1 MKKVLKKFN
10 RTLSIML
17 AAAMVL
23 TMVPQTAMPVLA
35 AEEEIEATAE
45 ETPEVVDEDTADDAE
60 ESTETED
67 VVDADEAD
75 NSGDSDTT
83 EGETNPEEGDAS
95 EEITDDNDTP
105 VIDPADDVEE
115 DPVEEPTEEEVV
127 EPTTEDSTNTVNEAE
142 APLADLAA
150 PVITLKRGDD
160 PLTTGA
166 HVLNRTNNVSFE
178 ITAVDGVSFYYTLDG
193 TEPAKTSTSYASAVT
208 LTAPDVDTETTVTIK
223 AIAVVAATEDGGAD
237 QTSTVASATV
247 IFDAKKNTVK
257 LDSTS
262 ESDVTIKAGTEAITA
277 DAGIALDP
285 ANDLAL
291 TVEIGEEAA
300 KTKEVDKVEYKS
312 TAEGAQWKEA
322 TLAANGTY
330 TIPKADLT
338 TDILVKAT
346 LKLMPVVTFAV
357 SEGSSYDMFTVKLTV
372 KKGSA
377 TLKNAETLELTA
389 DNNKVSIP
397 SGTVVTAAVAA
408 NTKCQLTKVTL
419 GDQDVTI
426 SNKTKA
432 TVNVSTA
439 SALLSG
445 NQTVTVTAIE
455 EYLKAKITAKS
466 DGSELKDSPAKTW
479 SVAPRNSYTI
489 SAVKGG
495 GGAFAI
501 GKAELVAAVDGI
513 KLTQDTEEQ
522 NGGEEGGEG
531 TRAAVPTGTYTLEAD
546 ATAGGKTAKVKLYA
560 TEEDT
565 TPVDTITIKVAPVIT
580 KVTVAGAKNDTISQ
594 VIGTEASYALTLV
607 AAEKASTDTLGV
619 KELTEA
625 DKACIES
632 AEIKDGKL
640 VIKTKAVAA
649 KENAAEISIV
659 NLSDVASEKPV
670 MATVKVNTTKPAWD
684 SKAAPTV
691 KLAGATDIEL
701 KLDMTLPKGASAT
714 PAEGTKYYYEV
725 TTTAV
730 NPKTDVG
737 YTADKTPRYY
747 EVTGN
752 ATTTRETVKVIA
764 AEFGKGTD
772 TKFNVDVKLLQYA
785 QTSGSTTPE
794 QPTPPE
800 GGGETG
806 GGDNTGGGGSET
818 ASYTGASV
826 NAAED
831 GDGTGDGSGEGAPSA
846 PDTSDSH
853 TTAPT
858 GTLIASSKAVTVRNL
873 ATKAPYYA
881 EKITLKKE
889 KAASGLYTG
898 QTAAV
903 ATIDFGKNATYTR
916 DEDVEVEV
924 LGAQQGKLTAVIT
937 GGKVILTADEELNP
951 GKYTIRVSQTEGSGI
966 PKEAVPASATLQVT
980 VVQGI
985 YSIAAISVPTI
996 YVAANKA
1003 GTAKITPVYNDDDGD
1018 DVTDAKPKTAKVV
1031 YTVGKV
1037 DENGKFV
1044 TDADIAKKVAVK
1056 SNGTVTVLK
1065 GYEKAPIAGNK
1076 FAVQVK
1082 AADFADN
1089 EEAAVAEF
1097 EIVTTAQ
1104 ELGDIVLVKPNNDTS
1119 TYAKMAVTAPIA
1131 VNEIVNGAAEIRV
1144 LKTDVTKT
1152 DNFAET
1158 DFVEAGYYTL
1168 SFSKKND
1175 IGVDVYGDIWVKKP
1189 VDKVKVSAVTTD
1201 GGKKKATDLTFSV
1214 TYETVEGVKLQITS
1228 PAGVSFTAD
1237 NKAEVT
1243 VPTGETIKVKA
1254 VDANGKDI
1262 DGKLVD
1268 YKLTAG
1274 TGAKIVTGAGSLD
1287 VGIVMNKKDAIL
1299 KLTNP
1304 KGSSP
1309 KEVVYTISNA
1319 NFEKAAAPKV
1329 TVKKGAKLYASN
1341 SNTQKLTF
1349 TIAKANLS
1357 DAKKIKISA
1366 AADGV
1371 SQYLLGQITDA
1382 DKEISL
1388 GDKVIS
1394 TNTTVDFDVNFA
1406 ANLDVIKKATL
1417 YFDFYGTETTDDGST
1432 KDVLLTKT
1440 SAAVTVKTE
1449 LLKKSFKLTNKYTM
1463 SAKDT
1468 AKVALTGKET
1478 GVDKVEYTNILNAN
1492 IKGTV
1497 NKFKEAFELDAQNG
1511 KLCLVKPDLAV
1522 KTKEMNN
1529 LIGFVKYTVTYA
1541 DGSTE
1546 NFITQLTITV
1556 KPSVR
1561 KLTST
1566 KATVVVEAN
1575 MAPTVTVMAGKTPC
1589 ELAYAEY
1596 TDAEGKFVIDT
1607 GKSYEGG
1614 VVTFKLADGVDVIK
1628 DLTLGKKTGT
1638 LTVIPSDSS
1647 YITEWEELNKDNNG
1661 GAGDNSRA
1669 TDADKA
1675 AFLKDYGIAVPVTIE
1690 LKSID
1695 TRNKVK
1701 VETKNKNVNF
1711 STATEDNGTFTAKV
1725 PFTVLIQAV
1734 GFGVTT
1740 DRTEK
1745 KGVPVTPSWITFS
1758 KVADENA
1765 ILVTIDKAR
1774 YATAVKEGGKTG
1786 EKYKLNGKAVKGTA
1800 LIKLSSGNGAT
1811 DSVILNITPPTLSAA
1826 DIENAT
1832 PAPGEVE
1839 ITVTVSPATASVEA
1853 GKTQQFSAVVKVN
1866 NAEDGSATVIW
1877 SVAAKDTSKTP
1888 ASGTKFNAN
1897 GNDAD
1902 TLTVDATES
1911 ETLVVTATYT
1921 KDGKNYTGTAEVT
1934 VTQPSS
1940 GS

>member
-1 MKKVLKKFN
+1 M
-10 RTLSIML
+10 
-17 AAAMVL
+17 
-23 TMVPQTAMPVLA
+23 
-35 AEEEIEATAE
+35 
-45 ETPEVVDEDTADDAE
+45 
-60 ESTETED
+60 
-67 VVDADEAD
+67 
-75 NSGDSDTT
+75 
-83 EGETNPEEGDAS
+83 
-95 EEITDDNDTP
+95 
-105 VIDPADDVEE
+105 
-115 DPVEEPTEEEVV
+115 

-150 PVITLKRGDD
+150 PVITLKKGDD

-193 TEPAKTSTSYASAVT
+193 TEPTKAAGTQYAASAVT
-208 LTAPDVDTETTVTIK
+208 LPAPDKDTEETVTIK
-223 AIAVVAATEDGGAD
+223 AIAVVAATEEGGAD

-262 ESDVTIKAGTEAITA
+262 ESGVTIKAGTEAITA

-300 KTKEVDKVEYKS
+300 KTKEVDKVEYKNAS
-312 TAEGAQWKEA
+312 AEAAEWKAA

-338 TDILVKAT
+338 TDILVKAS
-346 LKLMPVVTFAV
+346 LKAMPVVTFAV

-445 NQTVTVTAIE
+445 DQTVTVTAIE
-455 EYLKAKITAKS
+455 EYLKAAVTAKGG
-466 DGSELKDSPAKTW
+466 DSEPKESPAKTW
-479 SVAPRNSYTI
+479 SVAPRSSYTI

-522 NGGEEGGEG
+522 NGGEG

-594 VIGTEASYALTLV
+594 VIGTEASYALTFV

-632 AEIKDGKL
+632 AEIKEGKL

-659 NLSDVASEKPV
+659 NLSDVAAEKPV
-670 MATVKVNTTKPAWD
+670 MAKVKVNTTKPAWD
-684 SKAAPTV
+684 SKTAPTV

-701 KLDMTLPKGASAT
+701 KLDMTLPKGASTA

-752 ATTTRETVKVIA
+752 AATTRETVKVIA

-794 QPTPPE
+794 QPNPPE
-800 GGGETG
+800 SGGETG
-806 GGDNTGGGGSET
+806 GGDNTSGGGSET

-831 GDGTGDGSGEGAPSA
+831 GEGTVDGSGEGTPSA

-924 LGAQQGKLTAVIT
+924 LNAPQGNL
-937 GGKVILTADEELNP
+937 LTADIENGKVVLTADQDLAP
-951 GKYTIRVSQTEGSGI
+951 GKYTIRVSQTEGNGI
-966 PKEAVPASATLQVT
+966 PKDAVPASATLQVT

-1003 GTAKITPVYNDDDGD
+1003 GTAKITPVYNDKDGD

-1037 DENGKFV
+1037 DENNKFV
-1044 TDADIAKKVAVK
+1044 TDADIAKKVTVK
-1056 SNGTVTVLK
+1056 SNGTVTVLR
-1065 GYEKAPIAGNK
+1065 GYENAPIADNK

-1082 AADFADN
+1082 AADFVGN
-1089 EEAAVAEF
+1089 EEADVAEF

-1104 ELGDIVLVKPNNDTS
+1104 ELGDIVLVKSNSETN

-1131 VNEIVNGAAEIRV
+1131 VNEIAKGAAEIRV

-1214 TYETVEGVKLQITS
+1214 TYETVEGVKLLITS
-1228 PAGVSFTAD
+1228 PTGVSFTAD

-1254 VDANGKDI
+1254 VDASGNDI

-1287 VGIVMNKKDAIL
+1287 VGIVMSKKDATL

-1304 KGSSP
+1304 KGSTP
-1309 KEVVYTISNA
+1309 KDVVYTISNA

-1341 SNTQKLTF
+1341 SNAQKLTF

-1357 DAKKIKISA
+1357 DAKKVKISA
-1366 AADGV
+1366 AADGA
-1371 SQYLLGQITDA
+1371 SQYLLGQITDSN
-1382 DKEISL
+1382 KEISL

-1394 TNTTVDFDVNFA
+1394 TNATVDFDVNFA

-1417 YFDFYGTETTDDGST
+1417 YFDFYGTETTEDGST

-1566 KATVVVEAN
+1566 KATVVVEVN
-1575 MAPTVTVMAGKTPC
+1575 MTPTVTVMAGKTPC

-1596 TDAEGKFVIDT
+1596 VDTEGKFVIDT
-1607 GKSYEGG
+1607 GKSYEDG
-1614 VVTFKLADGVDVIK
+1614 VVTFKLAEGVDVIK
-1628 DLTLGKKTGT
+1628 DLTPGKKTGT

-1647 YITEWEELNKDNNG
+1647 YVTEWEELNKDNNG
-1661 GAGDNSRA
+1661 SAGDNSRA
-1669 TDADKA
+1669 SDEEKA

-1701 VETKNKNVNF
+1701 VENKDKNVNM
-1711 STATEDNGTFTAKV
+1711 SSAEVSEDGEYTAKV
-1725 PFTVLIQAV
+1725 PFTVLIQSV
-1734 GFGVTT
+1734 GFSVDT

-1745 KGVPVTPSWITFS
+1745 NGVPVTPSWITFS

-1765 ILVTIDKAR
+1765 ISVTIDKAG

-1786 EKYKLNGKAVKGTA
+1786 EKYKLNGKAVKGTV
-1800 LIKLSSGNGAT
+1800 LIRSSRGGGNDA
-1811 DSVILNITPPTLSAA
+1811 VILTITPPTLSAA
-1826 DIENAT
+1826 DIESAA
-1832 PAPGEVE
+1832 PAPGEEE

-1866 NAEDGSATVIW
+1866 NTEDNSATVTW

-1902 TLTVDATES
+1902 TLTIDATES
-1911 ETLVVTATYT
+1911 EILVVTATYT
-1921 KDGKNYTGTAEVT
+1921 KDGKNYTGKAEVT

-1940 GS
+1940 EN